1 MEFRIKCHLG
11 YEISGSAS
19 FLFNIAVAENSFQ
32 RINTE
37 HFEVLGAEF
46 WREIVIGGQRYHR
59 ITVRSGSVELTY
71 EAVVD
76 ATYELLGDPSQIQVP
91 LFEQIPEEAMV
102 FIYPSRFC
110 QSDLLARLA
119 KREFNQD
126 ESGFYRVTRIC
137 NWIFERIEY
146 LHGITNPT
154 TSAFDTATQLAGVC
168 RDFAHLAIAFC
179 RSLGIPARF
188 VSAYAYG
195 LNPPDF
201 HAYIEAFLG
210 GRWILFDPTRL
221 APQSSFVRIGHGR
234 DAADTSFA
242 TIFGGAVMNKME
254 LSMQP
259 SATQRNGP
267 QYITAPISNYPSAVE
282 VGKRSEPA
290 SPSISQHVESETRRP
305 SCS

>member
-1 MEFRIKCHLG
+1 M
-11 YEISGSAS
+11 AM
-19 FLFNIAVAENSFQ
+19 
-32 RINTE
+32 
-37 HFEVLGAEF
+37 
-46 WREIVIGGQRYHR
+46 GGQRYHR
-59 ITVRSGSVELTY
+59 VTAQTGPVELVY
-71 EAVVD
+71 EAAVD
-76 ATYELLGDPSQIQVP
+76 ATHETFGESSRLQVP
-91 LFEQIPEEAMV
+91 LFEQIPAEALV

-126 ESGFYRVTRIC
+126 ESGFQRVTRIC

-146 LHGITNPT
+146 LSGTTTPT
-154 TSAFDTATQLAGVC
+154 TSAFDTVTQLAGVC

-254 LSMQP
+254 LVMQP
-259 SATQRNGP
+259 RTGQSSSP
-267 QYITAPISNYPSAVE
+267 EYSTAPMSNYPSHTPVRKE
-282 VGKRSEPA
+282 SSQP
-290 SPSISQHVESETRRP
+290 SP
-305 SCS
+305 

>member
-1 MEFRIKCHLG
+1 MEFQIKCHLG
-11 YEISGSAS
+11 YEVSAPAS
-19 FLFNIAVAENSFQ
+19 FLFNVAVAQNSFQ
-32 RINTE
+32 RVVTE
-37 HFEVLGAEF
+37 RFEVAGAESCQ
-46 WREIVIGGQRYHR
+46 EMVIGGQRYHR
-59 ITVRSGSVELTY
+59 VTARSGPLELLY
-71 EAVVD
+71 EVALE
-76 ATYELLGDPSQIQVP
+76 ATHELLGDPSRLQVP
-91 LFEQIPEEAMV
+91 LFEQIPAEALV

-126 ESGFYRVTRIC
+126 ESGFHRVTRIC
-137 NWIFERIEY
+137 NWIFDRIEY
-146 LHGITNPT
+146 LSGTTTQT
-154 TSAFDTATQLAGVC
+154 TSAFDTVTELAGVC

-201 HAYIEAFLG
+201 HAYIETFLG

-242 TIFGGAVMNKME
+242 TIFGGAVMNTME
-254 LSMQP
+254 LSMKPTTGQP
-259 SATQRNGP
+259 NSP
-267 QYITAPISNYPSAVE
+267 QYTTSPISNYP
-282 VGKRSEPA
+282 R
-290 SPSISQHVESETRRP
+290 ISQSK
-305 SCS
+305 

>member
-1 MEFRIKCHLG
+1 MQFQIKCRLG
-11 YEISGSAS
+11 YEITGPAS
-19 FLFNIAVAENSFQ
+19 FLFNVAVAQNSFQ
-32 RINTE
+32 RIIKE
-37 HFEVLGAEF
+37 HVDVAGAESCQ
-46 WREIVIGGQRYHR
+46 EILIGGQRYHR
-59 ITVRSGSVELTY
+59 VTSRRGPVDLTY

-76 ATYELLGDPSQIQVP
+76 ATHELLGDPSRIQVP
-91 LFEQIPEEAMV
+91 LFEQIPAEALV

-126 ESGFYRVTRIC
+126 EPGFYRVTRIC
-137 NWIFERIEY
+137 NWIFDRVEY
-146 LHGITNPT
+146 LRGTTTPT

-242 TIFGGAVMNKME
+242 TIFGGAVMKTME
-254 LSMQP
+254 LSTQP
-259 SATQRNGP
+259 GAGQRSYP
-267 QYITAPISNYPSAVE
+267 EYTTAPISNFPSAAQ
-282 VGKRSEPA
+282 S
-290 SPSISQHVESETRRP
+290 
-305 SCS
+305 

>member
-1 MEFRIKCHLG
+1 MSLAGFVVDNPMDFEIKCHLG
-11 YEISGSAS
+11 YECSGPAS
-19 FLFNIAVAENSFQ
+19 FLFNVAVARNSFQ
-32 RINTE
+32 RVITE
-37 HFEVLGAEF
+37 HFEVEGAGFCQETL
-46 WREIVIGGQRYHR
+46 IGGQRYHR
-59 ITVRSGSVELTY
+59 VIVQSGRVELIY

-76 ATYELLGDPSQIQVP
+76 ATHELLGDPSRLQAP
-91 LFEQIPEEAMV
+91 LFEQIPSEAMV

-126 ESGFYRVTRIC
+126 EAGFYRVTRIC
-137 NWIFERIEY
+137 NWIFERVEY
-146 LHGITNPT
+146 LFGTTTPT

-168 RDFAHLAIAFC
+168 RDFAHLGIAFC

-221 APQSSFVRIGHGR
+221 APQASFVRIGQGR

-259 SATQRNGP
+259 SPGQRNSP
-267 QYITAPISNYPSAVE
+267 QYTIAPISNYPSVSKPE
-282 VGKRSEPA
+282 KHSGSEA
-290 SPSISQHVESETRRP
+290 KQ
-305 SCS
+305 